1 MSLENAPASS
11 GTPGSEGVANGEQ
24 RAYWNGKEAEHWLP
38 YEDRYEEMLRPY
50 TRRLLDVVG
59 LDQAAVAGRR
69 SGHRR

>member
-11 GTPGSEGVANGEQ
+11 GTPGSDGVANEEQ
-24 RAYWNGKEAEHWLP
+24 RAYWNGEEAEHWLQ